1 MGILYVVHHYLYILY
16 TIILKISIKHFQR
29 CYQLAIIRQCTEA
42 VKYIHDRQI
51 MHRDIKSDNVM
62 VGSDGAVKLIDFG
75 VSAKV
80 SM

>member
-1 MGILYVVHHYLYILY
+1 
-16 TIILKISIKHFQR
+16 
-29 CYQLAIIRQCTEA
+29 
-42 VKYIHDRQI
+42 

-80 SM
+80 RMSNQNRDWLSVPIRMQSWTEVHPNMQ

>member
-1 MGILYVVHHYLYILY
+1 M
-16 TIILKISIKHFQR
+16 
-29 CYQLAIIRQCTEA
+29 IIRQCTEA

-62 VGSDGAVKLIDFG
+62 VGNDGAVKLIDFG

-80 SM
+80 SMCLE